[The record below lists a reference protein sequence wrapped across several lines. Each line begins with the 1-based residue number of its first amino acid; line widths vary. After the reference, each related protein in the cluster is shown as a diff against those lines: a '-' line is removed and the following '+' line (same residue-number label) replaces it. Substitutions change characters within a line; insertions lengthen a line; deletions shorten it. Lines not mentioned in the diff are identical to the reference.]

1 MINLWSNIMI
11 NGIQTGGGLTTY
23 PKPRMPLNSVPV
35 SAVSMNALS
44 VQRDTV
50 SLSVEGKALLRALQE
65 IEKDSKLKQSETEG
79 VSDQVESFAHGALG
93 INHPDAIEEE
103 GDTSYSAGQY
113 MSAALTVGGILLALA

>member
-11 NGIQTGGGLTTY
+11 NGIQTGVGLTTY

-103 GDTSYSAGQY
+103 DDTSYSAGQY
-113 MSAALTVGGILLALA
+113 VSAALTVGGILLALA

>member
-1 MINLWSNIMI
+1 
-11 NGIQTGGGLTTY
+11 
-23 PKPRMPLNSVPV
+23 MPLNSVPV

-65 IEKDSKLKQSETEG
+65 IEKDSKFKQSETEG

-103 GDTSYSAGQY
+103 DDTSYSAGQY
-113 MSAALTVGGILLALA
+113 VSAALTVGGILLALA